1 MHGHRGIAVKLRYLN
16 RREVASQLDITP
28 LIDMVFILLI
38 FFMVS
43 TTFVKDMKLEVER
56 PAASSSQRT
65 TNKEIRVH
73 LERSGALHI
82 DGLPV
87 KPWMLQ
93 SRVRDLLKAG
103 ASKQVLVVTDRLVP
117 AEKLIEV
124 VDQCRLGG
132 AAEVGVATVKES
144 G

>member
-1 MHGHRGIAVKLRYLN
+1 MGLRYLKKKDVEAN
-16 RREVASQLDITP
+16 IEITP

-43 TTFVKDMKLEVER
+43 TTFVKDMKLEMER
-56 PAASSSQRT
+56 PAASSSTRT

-73 LERSGALHI
+73 LERSGGLYL

-93 SRVRDLLKAG
+93 SRLKDLIKAG
-103 ASKQVLVVTDRLVP
+103 TSDKVLVVTDRLVS

-132 AAEVGVATVKES
+132 ASEVGVATEKEA